1 MRGCSPSKLPWR
13 PGCERGA
20 VSEGKDTRH
29 LDAFLEMMLAERGAS
44 MNTADAYRRD
54 ISQYLAYLSRAGV
67 DGVSADAKHVRGFV
81 EQLSDAG
88 LAART
93 QARKLSAIRQFQRF
107 LMLEGLRDNDPTS
120 TVDAPR
126 LGRPLP
132 KVLGFAE
139 VDTLLAAAR
148 EVDGWRGARL
158 GALLEILYATGL
170 RVSELV
176 SLKVSSLSRD
186 GRIVTVRGKG
196 GKERLVPLGETARD
210 ALQTWLPFRETML
223 KDRGAS
229 APWLFPSR
237 AAAGHVSRDAFA
249 KQLHDL
255 AVSAGIDPRRISPH
269 VLRHAFATHLLA
281 NGADL
286 RSVQQM
292 LGHADISTTQ
302 IYTHVLDER
311 LKSLVQDVH
320 PLSGIRV

>member
-1 MRGCSPSKLPWR
+1 M
-13 PGCERGA
+13 
-20 VSEGKDTRH
+20 SENADQRH

-44 MNTADAYRRD
+44 LNTIEAYRRD
-54 ISQYLAYLSRAGV
+54 VQQYLVFLSLSGVDSVTAGV
-67 DGVSADAKHVRGFV
+67 EHVRSFL
-81 EQLSDAG
+81 EQLSNSG

-107 LMLEGLRDNDPTS
+107 LMLEGARDNDPTS
-120 TVDAPR
+120 TIDAPR

-132 KVLGFAE
+132 KLLGFAE
-139 VDTLLAAAR
+139 VDALLAGAQT
-148 EVDGWRGARL
+148 VDGWRGARL
-158 GALLEILYATGL
+158 VALLEILYATGL

-176 SLKVSSLSRD
+176 GLKLSSLSRD

-196 GKERLVPLGETARD
+196 GKERLVPLGAAAHA
-210 ALQTWLPFRETML
+210 ALQTWLPFREKLL
-223 KDRGAS
+223 KDKGKTV
-229 APWLFPSR
+229 PWLFPSHGTT
-237 AAAGHVSRDAFA
+237 GHVTRDSFA
-249 KQLHDL
+249 KQLNDL
-255 AVSAGIDPRRISPH
+255 AVYAGIDPRRVSPH

-302 IYTHVLDER
+302 IYTHVLEER

-320 PLSGIRV
+320 PLVGTRI